1 MHVLADRRQAVHVEN
16 CLPHLSRGTGIGHG
30 HFHDCVTAVSLAI
43 RNPGNEELSIG
54 AIKLMQTISRRLA
67 ESDPQVSVLL
77 ANLVSGQDAAAVKAP
92 VYSPAMAARTGMTT
106 AFAAICCSKSP
117 PVG

>member
-1 MHVLADRRQAVHVEN
+1 MHVLANRRQAVHAEN

-77 ANLVSGQDAAAVKAP
+77 AKLSVRARCSCRDGTCL
-92 VYSPAMAARTGMTT
+92 SP
-106 AFAAICCSKSP
+106 SP
-117 PVG
+117 GCTNWHDNCIRCHLLL

>member
-1 MHVLADRRQAVHVEN
+1 MHVLADRRQDVHVEN

-77 ANLVSGQDAAAVKAP
+77 AKLSVRARCSCRDGTCL
-92 VYSPAMAARTGMTT
+92 SPCYGCTNWHDNC
-106 AFAAICCSKSP
+106 ICCHLLL
-117 PVG
+117 